1 MVPIG
6 ILAPIIM
13 QVDEGKEVGLVKRT
27 IVHIEEDKCNGC
39 GLCIDACHEGAIELV
54 DGKARL
60 VSDEY
65 CDGLGDCLPECPT
78 GAISLVERE
87 AKPFDEE
94 LVQQKMAAGPGDCPG
109 GCPGV
114 AAMSLGGDDAPA
126 PGSPREDAAEIAG
139 QRSELSQ
146 WPIQLRLVNPG
157 ASYLRGAHLL
167 VAADCAAYAH
177 AGFHRDFIRGRIT
190 LIGCPKL
197 DDADAQRAKLAAILA
212 QNDIKSVT
220 VVRMEVPCCGGIVGA
235 TRAAMLEAGVI
246 VPYDEVIIGT
256 DGEVLTA

>member
-1 MVPIG
+1 MLPIG
-6 ILAPIIM
+6 LSPPIIM
-13 QVDEGKEVGLVKRT
+13 QVDEGKEVGLVRRT
-27 IVHIEEDKCNGC
+27 IVHIDEEKCNGC

-54 DGKARL
+54 EGKARL

-94 LVQQKMAAGPGDCPG
+94 LVQRKMAAGAGDCPG

-114 AAMSLGGDDAPA
+114 AAMALGRNEETVRAEAGQETPA
-126 PGSPREDAAEIAG
+126 VGT

-146 WPIQLRLVNPG
+146 WPVQLRLVNPG
-157 ASYLRGAHLL
+157 ASYLQGAHLL

-197 DDADAQRAKLAAILA
+197 DDADAQREKLAAILA